1 MVSFANG
8 EMARNKSIRFG
19 KVVPPVLSVLEYK
32 LAGGGGVTLSRSAC
46 SRVMTQMDRDDE
58 RSLVARLRAGDIDA
72 FDEVYGAYRPKV
84 FAFLLRMSRSRT
96 VAEDLLDETWLRL
109 VRHARDL
116 RPDTRIGPWLFT
128 VARNLYW
135 TYRRDSLVEDT
146 HAPELALWP
155 SSAPWPSPFE
165 LAAANELER
174 RVERALS
181 TLAPQYREVVLLI
194 AHAGLTPADAAAV
207 CGITPEAL
215 RQRLSRARA
224 ALAENLH
231 DTAAA
236 AASNRGNG
244 TCPSLTLTGMNCW
257 SWSRT

>member
-1 MVSFANG
+1 
-8 EMARNKSIRFG
+8 
-19 KVVPPVLSVLEYK
+19 
-32 LAGGGGVTLSRSAC
+32 
-46 SRVMTQMDRDDE
+46 MTQMDRDDE

-109 VRHARDL
+109 VRHTRDL

-146 HAPELALWP
+146 YAPELALWP
-155 SSAPWPSPFE
+155 SPAPWPSPFE

-174 RVERALS
+174 RIERALS
-181 TLAPQYREVVLLI
+181 ALAPQYREVVLLI
-194 AHAGLTPADAAAV
+194 AHEGLTPTDAAAV
-207 CGITPEAL
+207 CGMTPEAL

-224 ALAENLH
+224 ALAEKLH
-231 DTAAA
+231 DTAAVA
-236 AASNRGNG
+236 ALNRGYG
-244 TCPSLTLTGMNCW
+244 T
-257 SWSRT
+257 